1 MKTYILKFI
10 CVFLISTLAFLLSAC
25 NVSNGYKPTA
35 DATWGDL
42 CNQFEPKWYAS
53 LSDEV
58 RTQLDNLL
66 LSENH
71 ASNNDDSSISATVPV
86 YKEIKHTND
95 AGYTVFGQDN
105 GDCTSEEN
113 ISNPVGISL
122 MINEQDKS
130 IDYISSVYSSISKSS
145 TDIAVIIALSDTK
158 SREYLAIDAD
168 IVSIT
173 NDIDGIVDGFKNLKH
188 NHKYTVQA
196 IAIIEPPEGYSS
208 SCPLYVEKAVTT
220 IEPISTTT

>member
-58 RTQLDNLL
+58 RTQLDKLL

-145 TDIAVIIALSDTK
+145 TDITVIIAL
-158 SREYLAIDAD
+158 
-168 IVSIT
+168 
-173 NDIDGIVDGFKNLKH
+173 
-188 NHKYTVQA
+188 
-196 IAIIEPPEGYSS
+196 
-208 SCPLYVEKAVTT
+208 
-220 IEPISTTT
+220 

>member
-1 MKTYILKFI
+1 
-10 CVFLISTLAFLLSAC
+10 
-25 NVSNGYKPTA
+25 
-35 DATWGDL
+35 
-42 CNQFEPKWYAS
+42 
-53 LSDEV
+53 
-58 RTQLDNLL
+58 
-66 LSENH
+66 
-71 ASNNDDSSISATVPV
+71 
-86 YKEIKHTND
+86 
-95 AGYTVFGQDN
+95 
-105 GDCTSEEN
+105 
-113 ISNPVGISL
+113 

-145 TDIAVIIALSDTK
+145 TDITVIIALSDTK